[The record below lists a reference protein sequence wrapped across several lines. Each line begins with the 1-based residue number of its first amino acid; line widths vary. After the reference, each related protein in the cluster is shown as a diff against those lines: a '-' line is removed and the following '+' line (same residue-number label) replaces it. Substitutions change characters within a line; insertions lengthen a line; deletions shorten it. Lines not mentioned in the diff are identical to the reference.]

1 LIPWVPIAFGA
12 GIACYFAADREP
24 HVWAVLSVAI
34 GAVAVAFVARRRPF
48 GFPLAVGTAG
58 VFAGLAIATL
68 QTAISDA
75 SIGHGACQILIG
87 RWLVGV
93 VLAVGGQSCARRCV
107 GAALSLPPPQP
118 DILVAGDGQTAAF
131 RGKDGR
137 LAVLRAGRDTFAI
150 KEWLAAD
157 ADARTPKD
165 GSLGNGVTCD
175 AVGCIGR
182 LGDSRLVSIVV
193 GIEAF
198 AEDCAR
204 AAVVLSDRESP
215 ADCNAG

>member
-1 LIPWVPIAFGA
+1 MHEQSA
-12 GIACYFAADREP
+12 GNLRTP
-24 HVWAVLSVAI
+24 LRWS
-34 GAVAVAFVARRRPF
+34 GAFVAT
-48 GFPLAVGTAG
+48 G
-58 VFAGLAIATL
+58 AIAW
-68 QTAISDA
+68 A
-75 SIGHGACQILIG
+75 
-87 RWLVGV
+87 
-93 VLAVGGQSCARRCV
+93 LAT
-107 GAALSLPPPQP
+107 PPQP
-118 DILVAGDGQTAAF
+118 NILVAGDGQTAAF

-193 GIEAF
+193 GIEEF
-198 AEDCAR
+198 VEDCAR
-204 AAVVLSDRESP
+204 AAVVFSDRESP
-215 ADCNAG
+215 ADCNAMLVDRAIILRRGRATLDGRPFYADGRASA